1 MGQPGAANP
10 ASFHTKFIGGE
21 GERGEVKH
29 LSTPRNRN
37 QSEIPS
43 VVASERGR
51 AQTGGSNTD
60 RVVGLPQGS
69 PGKLS
74 NRWCSRRLLERTT
87 REGESPVSETS
98 RSSWRQFPSTAGH
111 VKPRGKLGRPFSK
124 AKYLLATDSELV
136 P

>member
-1 MGQPGAANP
+1 MGQPGVANP
-10 ASFHTKFIGGE
+10 APFHAEFIGVE

-51 AQTGGSNTD
+51 AQTACSNTG

-69 PGKLS
+69 PGKLP
-74 NRWCSRRLLERTT
+74 NREIAEGSWNGQPERV
-87 REGESPVSETS
+87 R
-98 RSSWRQFPSTAGH
+98 
-111 VKPRGKLGRPFSK
+111 
-124 AKYLLATDSELV
+124 V